1 MSTTGL
7 ATRHLKDPSA
17 LTKTE
22 MKIWELKQKGLGPIE
37 IVAALGLKSHPA
49 LINSRLKVIR
59 EKLACAA

>member
-17 LTKTE
+17 LTKSE
-22 MKIWELKQKGLGPIE
+22 AIIWELKQKGLDAKE
-37 IVAALGLKSHPA
+37 ILSALGLNSHPA
-49 LINSRLKVIR
+49 LINARLKVIR